1 MSEFMVQSEENQDIN
16 IHYNNLWVWKE
27 KQKMF
32 GSLISL
38 SSNIKSNFNMIKLIF
53 KMILKLISKNNN
65 SDLVLW

>member
-16 IHYNNLWVWKE
+16 IHYNLWVWKE

-38 SSNIKSNFNMIKLIF
+38 SSNIKSNFNMIKLVF